1 MHEVLPA
8 SPIHSLSHAELI
20 ACGLTYQPDT
30 FTPISV
36 GLIACSLTY
45 QPNAFPPPLKK
56 VPFFCNIDLHKYIYK
71 KRNFLNV
78 RTFY

>member
-1 MHEVLPA
+1 MVLLT

-36 GLIACSLTY
+36 GLIACSRTYQPNTFTPISVGLIACSLTY
-45 QPNAFPPPLKK
+45 QPNAFTPPLEKSA
-56 VPFFCNIDLHKYIYK
+56 I
-71 KRNFLNV
+71 FL
-78 RTFY
+78 

>member
-20 ACGLTYQPDT
+20 AYGLTYQPDT

-36 GLIACSLTY
+36 GLIACSRTY
-45 QPNAFPPPLKK
+45 QPNTFTPISVGLIACSRTYQSNTFTPPLEKSA
-56 VPFFCNIDLHKYIYK
+56 I
-71 KRNFLNV
+71 FL
-78 RTFY
+78 